1 MKSLPLEQY
10 IKIKYS
16 NNKTEFAREFNLP
29 PQYVNKLLNGKHF
42 VIDGILYKKSIYQQE
57 SES

>member
-16 NNKTEFAREFNLP
+16 NNKAEFAREFGLLP
-29 PQYVNKLLNGKHF
+29 QNVNGILNGKHF
-42 VIDGILYKKSIYQQE
+42 VIDGVLYKKSIYQQGAA
-57 SES
+57 